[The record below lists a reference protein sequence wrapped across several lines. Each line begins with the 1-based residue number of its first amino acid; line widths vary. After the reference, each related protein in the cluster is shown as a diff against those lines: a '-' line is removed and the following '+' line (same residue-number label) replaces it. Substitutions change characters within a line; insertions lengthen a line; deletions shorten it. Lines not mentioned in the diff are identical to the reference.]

1 MPQALSLKPAAAVV
15 PLAAMRTSDVGCPRL
30 SVVGLAEDVADAAEV
45 QRDEVIDDEVAV
57 PNGGPGVPV
66 EAAATE
72 QRSSHWGE
80 QILHRANESVG

>member
-1 MPQALSLKPAAAVV
+1 MPQALSLKPDAAAV
-15 PLAAMRTSDVGCPRL
+15 PLAAVRPSDVDCPGL

-57 PNGGPGVPV
+57 PDDGPGVPV

-80 QILHRANESVG
+80 QILRRANKPVG